1 MTQTGIPVQPSV
13 AAPKSFAA
21 LRQKGFRAY
30 FIGAALAMMADNIEH
45 VISYW
50 VIFEKFQSPALA
62 GFAVVAHWIPFLLF
76 SVHAGA
82 LADKFDP
89 RRVIQFG
96 MFFFIIVSLAW
107 GFLFYTDT
115 LEMWHAIALLIIH
128 GLAGALWA
136 PAAYMLVHDI
146 VGGKELQSGVRLTAT
161 SRTLGILL
169 GPAIGGGL
177 LLLVGPAWGIIINA
191 AIYLPFT
198 IWLWKAPYGSA
209 YHNKQSKIKNNSINH
224 ELPTRAI
231 KGFSDI
237 IQTFKDVA
245 NNRVIISMTLLAG
258 AVSLFVGNAYQ
269 AQMPEFASDLGATE
283 ATFRYSALL
292 TSSATGA
299 LAAGVI
305 LEIRGLMLP
314 QARTAFIQVL
324 LWCCLIVGFALTDSF
339 YFALAFLFFAGFLE
353 LSFNSM
359 TQTLVQLRAPNH
371 IRGRV
376 IGLFTASSLG
386 LKTFSGVTVGFGGSY
401 IGIHSSL
408 SYSAIALFLI
418 TIILLSYSNIR
429 KHSEKLVKSN

>member
-1 MTQTGIPVQPSV
+1 
-13 AAPKSFAA
+13 
-21 LRQKGFRAY
+21 
-30 FIGAALAMMADNIEH
+30 
-45 VISYW
+45 
-50 VIFEKFQSPALA
+50 
-62 GFAVVAHWIPFLLF
+62 
-76 SVHAGA
+76 
-82 LADKFDP
+82 
-89 RRVIQFG
+89 
-96 MFFFIIVSLAW
+96 
-107 GFLFYTDT
+107 
-115 LEMWHAIALLIIH
+115 
-128 GLAGALWA
+128 
-136 PAAYMLVHDI
+136 
-146 VGGKELQSGVRLTAT
+146 
-161 SRTLGILL
+161 
-169 GPAIGGGL
+169 
-177 LLLVGPAWGIIINA
+177 
-191 AIYLPFT
+191 
-198 IWLWKAPYGSA
+198 
-209 YHNKQSKIKNNSINH
+209 
-224 ELPTRAI
+224 
-231 KGFSDI
+231 
-237 IQTFKDVA
+237 
-245 NNRVIISMTLLAG
+245 MTLLAG

-305 LEIRGLMLP
+305 LEVRSLMLP

-324 LWCCLIVGFALTDSF
+324 LWCCLIVGFALTNSF

-418 TIILLSYSNIR
+418 TIILFSYSNIKKR
-429 KHSEKLVKSN
+429 SENLV

>member
-21 LRQKGFRAY
+21 LRQRGFRAY

-305 LEIRGLMLP
+305 LEVRSLMLP

-324 LWCCLIVGFALTDSF
+324 LWCCLIVGFALTNSF

-386 LKTFSGVTVGFGGSY
+386 LKTFSGFTVGFGGFAGRGQGGECGQGDVS
-401 IGIHSSL
+401 IL
-408 SYSAIALFLI
+408 VQLI
-418 TIILLSYSNIR
+418 TISNLGAVFR
-429 KHSEKLVKSN
+429 Q

>member
-1 MTQTGIPVQPSV
+1 MTQTDASIQPSV
-13 AAPKSFAA
+13 KAPKSFSA
-21 LRQKGFRAY
+21 LRHTGFRAY

-62 GFAVVAHWIPFLLF
+62 GFAVVAHWVPFLLF
-76 SVHAGA
+76 SFHAGA

-89 RRVIQFG
+89 RRIIQLG
-96 MFFFIIVSLAW
+96 MSFFIIGSLAW
-107 GFLFYTDT
+107 GFLFYSDT
-115 LEMWHAIALLIIH
+115 LKMWHAITLLIIH
-128 GLAGALWA
+128 GLAGVLWA

-161 SRTLGILL
+161 SRTLGVLL

-209 YHNKQSKIKNNSINH
+209 YHNKQSKIKNSPAH
-224 ELPTRAI
+224 YELPTRSI

-269 AQMPEFASDLGATE
+269 AQMPEFASDLGANE

-292 TSSATGA
+292 TSSAAGA
-299 LAAGVI
+299 LTAGVI
-305 LEIRGLMLP
+305 LEIRSLMLP
-314 QARTAFIQVL
+314 QTRTAFIQVL
-324 LWCCLIVGFALTDSF
+324 LWCCLITGFALTNSF

-359 TQTLVQLRAPNH
+359 SQTLVQLRAPNQ

-386 LKTFSGVTVGFGGSY
+386 LKTFSGFTIGFGGSY

-408 SYSAIALFLI
+408 TYSAIVLFFI
-418 TIILLSYSNIR
+418 TVILFTYSNL
-429 KHSEKLVKSN
+429 KNAVKI